1 MPARYPRGIALL
13 VSFTLCL
20 ILVVL
25 EMPTPASDSVV
36 AGIVD
41 QAGEFVPK
49 LLIGKT
55 PASIEVKKIKGDEQF
70 DQVKVRLL
78 IPRGGQVR
86 AMRQLSIQWERA
98 PGEMGRRWPM
108 ETHRGFD
115 PQSGTFAAR
124 WSEALSFVLRD
135 RSNRNLFGEA
145 PWHRVVQLWL
155 DGKPVVLQPPP
166 ALDRPRANPVS
177 DSEALS
183 RQSSEPPVREDAPT
197 TAGAND
203 TVSQL
208 SVAAQAPEPPPLPAP
223 PPETIKTAVPGTAV
237 ATVDPAALK
246 DLERKYDRALRRLEK
261 LEHAVEE
268 SQKWF
273 YWGPLLAL
281 TLAVL
286 FSSVTV
292 FLTYVRLSRGRGPG
306 MPPPQQVGLTRFR
319 PQGRFRDTG

>member
-98 PGEMGRRWPM
+98 PGEMGRR
-108 ETHRGFD
+108 
-115 PQSGTFAAR
+115 
-124 WSEALSFVLRD
+124 
-135 RSNRNLFGEA
+135 
-145 PWHRVVQLWL
+145 
-155 DGKPVVLQPPP
+155 
-166 ALDRPRANPVS
+166 
-177 DSEALS
+177 
-183 RQSSEPPVREDAPT
+183 
-197 TAGAND
+197 
-203 TVSQL
+203 
-208 SVAAQAPEPPPLPAP
+208 
-223 PPETIKTAVPGTAV
+223 
-237 ATVDPAALK
+237 
-246 DLERKYDRALRRLEK
+246 
-261 LEHAVEE
+261 
-268 SQKWF
+268 
-273 YWGPLLAL
+273 
-281 TLAVL
+281 
-286 FSSVTV
+286 
-292 FLTYVRLSRGRGPG
+292 
-306 MPPPQQVGLTRFR
+306 
-319 PQGRFRDTG
+319 